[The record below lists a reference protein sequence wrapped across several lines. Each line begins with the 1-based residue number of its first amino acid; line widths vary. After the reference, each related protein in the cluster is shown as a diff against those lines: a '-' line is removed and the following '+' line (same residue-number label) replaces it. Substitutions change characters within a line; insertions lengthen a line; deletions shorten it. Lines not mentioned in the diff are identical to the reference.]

1 MATTLKPQRV
11 APPQQAIEAALL
23 QNGWFQ
29 RQKPKLQQALVAGA
43 IAVHAEAGRWLY
55 DAGDE
60 AFGLYG
66 VISGTVSIHI
76 QMKQVAGAE
85 GDYALSN
92 IVGPSAIFGYA
103 GRLVGKRRLVTA
115 VVRDEAQLFYISEAR
130 IEAIAREQPDLWLHF
145 AELASEQLVD
155 ATRAMVVNAR
165 AKPAL
170 RVAMHLRAM
179 IGTAKPP
186 HVINITQDELAEL
199 AGLSRKTVN
208 LVLADLEKSGRLVTR
223 YRSIQVADVA
233 DLIYI

>member
-1 MATTLKPQRV
+1 MATPRQD
-11 APPQQAIEAALL
+11 IETALR

-29 RQKPKLQQALVAGA
+29 RQMPKLQQALADAA

-66 VISGTVSIHI
+66 IISGTVSIHI
-76 QMKQVAGAE
+76 QMKQVAGIE

-115 VVRDEAQLFYISEAR
+115 VVRDEARLFYISEAR

-145 AELASEQLVD
+145 AELASEQLVE

-165 AKPAL
+165 ATPAL

-179 IGTAKPP
+179 IGQSGPP
-186 HVINITQDELAEL
+186 HVVNITQDELAEL
-199 AGLSRKTVN
+199 TGLSRKTVN
-208 LVLADLEKSGRLVTR
+208 LVLADMERSGRLVTR

-233 DLIYI
+233 DLARI